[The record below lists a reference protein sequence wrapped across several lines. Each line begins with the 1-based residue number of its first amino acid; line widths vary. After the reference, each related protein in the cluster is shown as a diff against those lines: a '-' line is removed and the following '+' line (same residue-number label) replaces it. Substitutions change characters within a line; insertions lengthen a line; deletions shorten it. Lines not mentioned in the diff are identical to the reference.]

1 VSPKPLRPGALVGA
15 VLISALLAGLG
26 VTPAWASAEQRAA
39 WALAA
44 STTDAA
50 RAEAARTQLPS
61 GLSDDAVATPSPT
74 ESAAHE
80 SAAPTD
86 RATPESITPTSS
98 MPSDTA
104 TPTVKP
110 QPTPTRKPAPT
121 AAATGTIFPDAPST
135 IDAPTLGAT
144 IDFSGH
150 EVEQTLAVA
159 VSPLAASVGTA
170 LASET
175 SATVLATPFA
185 VSAETLAGKAVT
197 FFPADPTILK
207 VKNQPDVVTD
217 VDPGVALDVDVT
229 TDELTGIDPRTVR
242 IVTRETAGEA
252 WAEIPSYYDTATGSV
267 KGEIDHLSQFAV
279 IGTPFV
285 VPAGPRV
292 VLDPD
297 DDVGHAGSSS
307 ELHYNVS
314 LANQVAAQLTTV
326 CRADVLVTRPTEAP
340 RFLSS
345 GIRAGMAAAFAP
357 DITLTVAFNVLSGS
371 PWGDEGDGGS
381 NVYSRGNAEDNAAQQ
396 ALVSVLPSYT
406 TRPARTN
413 TQASLPSPAFD
424 PLPGAVVHLE
434 TLFLDHNYDRPII
447 ENAFG
452 FIASGVTTGIGT
464 YLAGKGFNCVDP
476 VTGGWPTRPSAAQI
490 AQWKALGY
498 HNYQTY
504 GADPVSFSTGNLLES
519 EPLFTLA
526 TAGAADIDLTL
537 NYNSQD
543 GRESRVG
550 SGWSFGVGARAQR
563 FIDGSALIVRGD
575 GASDL
580 FEPDGSGGYVAG
592 AGNFSTLTES
602 GGGRLSL
609 VDASGSVWVFDA
621 ADIEGIGELV
631 SFTDLAGNGYLLGY
645 GAPGETER
653 FVPLAS
659 ITSTDGQVITV
670 TNDATGHITNFTRPD
685 GRTWSLGYSAAGDLT
700 SITAPGTLTR
710 SFAYDDTHRML
721 TATDAG
727 GVTYLT
733 NEFDADGRVI
743 RQLDAAKNVRTFAY
757 GAGTTTYTNN
767 RGDDTIFA
775 WDDQHRITKVT
786 DALGGVE
793 QFGYDAA
800 GNTIRHSDQEG
811 RVTRYEYDSRGD
823 VTTETSPT
831 GVVTH
836 YTYTATGML
845 SSTTDGLGR
854 TTVYDVND
862 RGFVTAAHLPDG
874 SSVSLGY
881 TAAGDLATLTD
892 QAGKVTTFAGDTH
905 GNVLSVTDALGQS
918 TASTY
923 DASGRLLTSTDASGA
938 TTSFE
943 WNANDQLL
951 RAVDALGAATSYLY
965 DANGHVTS
973 TTDALGKRTSYVWD
987 DLFRLTRVTAP
998 DGAVTRYGYNDED
1011 DLTSITDPNGE
1022 RTTLTVNQLGMVLRV
1037 TDAAGNRWSS
1047 SYDRLGE
1054 VLKATDPAGAI
1065 TAYAYDKLGNTTK
1078 VTDATGAATTSAYD
1092 AIGRLASVTDALG
1105 GKTSYAYTLL
1115 DQLASITDESGAVT
1129 SFDYDAVG
1137 NQTATIDRRGQTWKQ
1152 TYDALGR
1159 VTGQTDPTGGSTTFA
1174 YDTIERL
1181 VSTTDAEGETSVTGF
1196 DALGRVIEQTD
1207 PLGAVSTVAYDALGC
1222 ATSTTDASGAVTK
1235 GAYDAVG
1242 NLVSLTN
1249 ALGAVS
1255 TYGYDKAGRTTSAT
1269 DPLGIVTKYSY
1280 DGLGNLTSVLENAG
1294 SSSSTD
1300 ANVETKYAYTA
1311 TGMLAST
1318 TDANGHATK
1327 YSYDARSQQTSVTNP
1342 LGIVSSATYDALGRT
1357 ITATDGT
1364 GATTKT
1370 SYTARSDVAKIAYPD
1385 GVTVGFEYDTEQ
1397 HPILMTDS
1405 LGTTGW
1411 SYDPAGRTIG
1421 QTDPNGV
1428 TITSAFDDLG
1438 RLTSKTI
1445 GNQRIDYG
1453 YDAAGRLVSQSSPG
1467 AALDYAYD
1475 ILGNLT
1481 EEKRSSGVDTSYGYD
1496 AIGQLTS
1503 LVHQSP
1509 ASVAPTSKAATVAKW
1524 NGSLAMNGKTAKCD
1538 SNAVAGYLAARTVPG
1553 TDISGCEKTSAYLD
1567 DRELPALT
1575 SPVPSEGALS
1585 FAYSYDASG
1594 NVTEQTEKKGAA
1606 DAVTTTY
1613 SHDAL
1618 NRLTGSASTAGAT
1631 NSYEYDKVGN
1641 RTGWVSSS
1649 APDTGKALSVAS
1661 TFDAANE
1668 LVSQSR
1674 TRPSGTT
1681 DVAYSYNA
1689 NGNRTAQK
1697 SSSGAATA
1705 YAYTGAGRLASV
1717 TKGSQSTSYRY
1728 DGLGR
1733 SLETMV
1739 KSSVGAEKTTSAW
1752 DGLSVVQQS
1761 SSLTG
1766 VSTLVRDAL
1775 GQVAVTASA
1784 SGSSWSLQDRAGSTV
1799 AQTNAAGAVTDVVD
1813 YSDFGVPVYV
1823 TTGWSSSTGYTG
1835 EQTDATTGLN
1845 TYFARAYDPMAGTW
1859 LTADSYGGTLT
1870 DPTSQNRYGYAG
1882 ANPTSNVDVLGFK
1895 KATPAWAHMS
1905 ADALEREV
1913 MRNPTGSAAVAAA
1926 QATATV
1932 VAARQAKAVSNRGC
1946 NYVLKTPCGASG
1958 KYKSVRHQKIVVT
1971 QAQIN
1976 LMAQNASR
1984 VGAELACTTAREYA
1998 AVGPCNDAEAIASN
2012 KIIGDGLATGAD
2024 ASDLAFSVCMADFAN
2039 PYCGSFGT
2047 GASIMRSGT
2056 TWLRANSVARAIA
2069 PVGSLAEMFSAGPVR
2084 ASELVYYAERQGW
2097 IATQKPTGP
2106 LIFVDELGHDR
2117 LSIKSGSAR
2126 TPGSEGPHVE
2136 IWNEF
2141 EHRIDPFGNEVTKH
2155 SPGNHTPIEMDLK

>member
-1 VSPKPLRPGALVGA
+1 MSRKRAGALVGA

-39 WALAA
+39 WALAS

-50 RAEAARTQLPS
+50 RAAAARTQLPTA
-61 GLSDDAVATPSPT
+61 LSDDDGATPAPGESATPTATPST
-74 ESAAHE
+74 
-80 SAAPTD
+80 
-86 RATPESITPTSS
+86 
-98 MPSDTA
+98 
-104 TPTVKP
+104 
-110 QPTPTRKPAPT
+110 APT
-121 AAATGTIFPDAPST
+121 ASTSAPASAPSSTPAPPATAGTGTIFPDAPST
-135 IDAPTLGAT
+135 IEAPALGAT

-150 EVEQTLAVA
+150 EVEQALAVA
-159 VSPLAASVGTA
+159 VSPLAASVGRA

-185 VSAETLAGKAVT
+185 VSAETPAGKTVT
-197 FFPADPTILK
+197 SFPADPTILK

-217 VDPGVALDVDVT
+217 VDPGVALDVDLT

-252 WAEIPSYYDTATGSV
+252 WTEIPSYYDTATGSV

-285 VPAGPRV
+285 PPAGPRV

-297 DDVGHAGSSS
+297 DDLAHAGSST
-307 ELHYNVS
+307 ELPFNVE
-314 LANQVAAQLTTV
+314 LANQVAAQLTTI
-326 CRADVLVTRPTEAP
+326 CRADVLVTRPTASP
-340 RFLSS
+340 DTLST

-357 DITLTVAFNVLSGS
+357 DITLTVAFDALTGS
-371 PWGDEGDGGS
+371 PWGVEGDGGS
-381 NVYSRGNAEDNAAQQ
+381 KVYSRGNADDNAAQQ
-396 ALVSVLPSYT
+396 ALIGVLPLYT
-406 TRPARTN
+406 GRRAVPATM
-413 TQASLPSPAFD
+413 AALPSPTFD
-424 PLPGAVVHLE
+424 PLPGAVAHLE
-434 TLFLDHNYDRPII
+434 TLYLDHNYDRPII

-464 YLAGKGFNCVDP
+464 YLATKGFNCVDP

-519 EPLFTLA
+519 EPLFTLP

-537 NYNSQD
+537 NCNSQD

-563 FIDGSALIVRGD
+563 FIDGSVLIVRGD

-631 SFTDLAGNGYLLGY
+631 SFTDLAGNGYSLGY
-645 GAPGETER
+645 GAVGATER
-653 FVPLAS
+653 FVPLTS

-670 TNDATGHITNFTRPD
+670 ANDATGHITSFTRPD
-685 GRTWSLGYSAAGDLT
+685 GRTWSLGYSAAGDLV
-700 SITAPGTLTR
+700 SITAPGALTR
-710 SFAYDDTHRML
+710 TFGYDDAHRML

-743 RQLDAAKNVRTFAY
+743 RQLDAAKNVRTFVY
-757 GAGTTTYTNN
+757 GAGKTTYTNN
-767 RGDDTIFA
+767 RGDDTVFS
-775 WDDQHRITKVT
+775 WDDEHRITKVT

-800 GNTIRHSDQEG
+800 GNTIRHTDQEG

-823 VTTETSPT
+823 VTKETSPT
-831 GVVTH
+831 GAVTT
-836 YTYTATGML
+836 YTYSATGML
-845 SSTTDGLGR
+845 TATTDGLGR
-854 TTVYDVND
+854 TTTYDVNA

-923 DASGRLLTSTDASGA
+923 DASGRLLTSSDASSA

-951 RAVDALGAATSYLY
+951 RTVDALGAATSYDY

-973 TTDALGKRTSYVWD
+973 TTDALGNRTSYVWD

-998 DGAVTRYGYNDED
+998 NGAVTRYGYNDED

-1022 RTTLTVNQLGMVLRV
+1022 RTTLTVNALGMVTRV
-1037 TDAAGNRWSS
+1037 TDAAGNHWSS
-1047 SYDRLGE
+1047 SYDKLGE

-1065 TAYAYDKLGNTTK
+1065 TAYAYDKLGNTTR

-1092 AIGRLASVTDALG
+1092 TIGRLTSVTDALG

-1115 DQLASITDESGAVT
+1115 DQLGSTTDESGAVT

-1137 NQTATIDRRGQTWKQ
+1137 NQTATVDRRGQTWKQ
-1152 TYDALGR
+1152 SYDALGR
-1159 VTGQTDPTGGSTTFA
+1159 VTGQTDPTGGSTNFA
-1174 YDTIERL
+1174 YDTIARL

-1196 DALGRVIEQTD
+1196 DALGRVVEQTD
-1207 PLGAVSTVAYDALGC
+1207 PLGAVSTVAYDALGR
-1222 ATSTTDASGAVTK
+1222 AVSTTDAAGSVTK

-1255 TYGYDKAGRTTSAT
+1255 SFGYDKAGRTTSAT
-1269 DPLGIVTKYSY
+1269 DPLGIITKYGY
-1280 DGLGNLTSVLENAG
+1280 DDLGNLTSVLENAG
-1294 SSSSTD
+1294 SSSSAD

-1311 TGMLAST
+1311 TGMLAAK
-1318 TDANGHATK
+1318 TDANGHATN
-1327 YSYDARSQQTSVTNP
+1327 YGYDARGQQTSVTNP

-1357 ITATDGT
+1357 ITATDGA

-1370 SYTARSDVAKIAYPD
+1370 SYTARSDVATIAYPD
-1385 GVTVGFEYDTEQ
+1385 GVSVGFEYDTEQ
-1397 HPILMTDS
+1397 RPILMTDS

-1438 RLTSKTI
+1438 QLTSKTI
-1445 GNQRIDYG
+1445 GDQKIDYG
-1453 YDAAGRLVSQSSPG
+1453 YDAAGRLVSQSAPG
-1467 AALDYAYD
+1467 GSLDYAYD
-1475 ILGNLT
+1475 VLGNLT

-1509 ASVAPTSKAATVAKW
+1509 ASITTTSKAATVAKW
-1524 NGSLAMNGKTAKCD
+1524 NGSLALDGKKAKCD
-1538 SNAVAGYLAARTVPG
+1538 SNAVAGYLAARTMPG
-1553 TDISGCEKTSAYLD
+1553 TEISGCEKTSAYLD

-1594 NVTEQTEKKGAA
+1594 NVAAQTETKGAA

-1618 NRLTGSASTAGAT
+1618 NRLTGSATTTGAT
-1631 NSYEYDKVGN
+1631 NSYEYDRVGN

-1649 APDTGKALSVAS
+1649 APDTGKALTVAS

-1681 DVAYSYNA
+1681 DVAYSYDA

-1697 SSSGAATA
+1697 SSSGAVTS

-1733 SLETMV
+1733 SLETVV
-1739 KSSVGAEKTTSAW
+1739 KSSVGAERTTSAW
-1752 DGLSVVQQS
+1752 DGLATVMQS

-1766 VSTLVRDAL
+1766 TATLVRDAL

-1799 AQTNAAGAVTDVVD
+1799 AQTNAAGSVTDVVD
-1813 YSDFGVPVYV
+1813 YSDFGVPVYG
-1823 TTGWSSSTGYTG
+1823 TTGWSSATGYTG
-1835 EQTDATTGLN
+1835 ELTDASTGLN

-1882 ANPTSNVDVLGFK
+1882 ANPTTNVDVLGFK

-1913 MRNPTGSAAVAAA
+1913 ERNPWGAASAAAIAATKVAVKAKKSAKVPAKASKTTARHSPFTCDGKGVGKSEMLLCGQSTAPAQTYPPGTPKCTSFVSNGGLLGTSKKCIPMSADDAAGELAWDASEFLGVGKIRGAKVAAA
-1926 QATATV
+1926 EAEKLAKAE
-1932 VAARQAKAVSNRGC
+1932 AARAQAEAALVKPVTYLNPTEAQLSRFPAMKIDTTQFGHKVGKHAEDFEMDPKDPTARANILALVHSIRS
-1946 NYVLKTPCGASG
+1946 TPDE
-1958 KYKSVRHQKIVVT
+1958 I
-1971 QAQIN
+1971 
-1976 LMAQNASR
+1976 R
-1984 VGAELACTTAREYA
+1984 VGRFHTDSGFVFYRK
-1998 AVGPCNDAEAIASN
+1998 GDD
-2012 KIIGDGLATGAD
+2012 IIITKPSGEFVTIMKDG
-2024 ASDLAFSVCMADFAN
+2024 SKN
-2039 PYCGSFGT
+2039 PYY
-2047 GASIMRSGT
+2047 
-2056 TWLRANSVARAIA
+2056 
-2069 PVGSLAEMFSAGPVR
+2069 EKAG
-2084 ASELVYYAERQGW
+2084 G
-2097 IATQKPTGP
+2097 
-2106 LIFVDELGHDR
+2106 
-2117 LSIKSGSAR
+2117 
-2126 TPGSEGPHVE
+2126 
-2136 IWNEF
+2136 
-2141 EHRIDPFGNEVTKH
+2141 
-2155 SPGNHTPIEMDLK
+2155 